1 MTSVGGGTGEEQEAV
16 AWCENTLWAVGER
29 DLNVGAWIFSRLS
42 RLTERAF
49 VDGP

>member
-1 MTSVGGGTGEEQEAV
+1 MISVGGGTGEEQEAA
-16 AWCENTLWAVGER
+16 AWPENTLWAVGGR

-42 RLTERAF
+42 RLPEWAF